1 MSLHPFPPTGSWGDQ
16 PKSAVMLR
24 ASGPGV
30 FKGSVSFE
38 DRKPSFSDGV
48 ASLSTLRKA
57 TWDFTL
63 TLVDP

>member
-1 MSLHPFPPTGSWGDQ
+1 
-16 PKSAVMLR
+16 MLR